1 MCCEE
6 IYKRI
11 GELILARRNQ
21 EEQKL
26 YKLQDS
32 LNRDDLLYE
41 GEKRELQIKEKQIE
55 NKINQPEKQLNHL
68 LLIKN
73 RNALSLPDLS
83 NRYWNN

>member
-26 YKLQDS
+26 HKLQDS
-32 LNRDDLLYE
+32 LNRNDLLSE
-41 GEKRELQIKEKQIE
+41 VEKRELQIKKKQIE
-55 NKINQPEKQLNHL
+55 NKINQPEKQLNYL

-73 RNALSLPDLS
+73 RNAISLPDLS

>member
-21 EEQKL
+21 EEQKF

-32 LNRDDLLYE
+32 LNRDDLLN
-41 GEKRELQIKEKQIE
+41 GNFKSKK
-55 NKINQPEKQLNHL
+55 NKSRTKIINR
-68 LLIKN
+68 KN
-73 RNALSLPDLS
+73 N
-83 NRYWNN
+83 